1 MPNLHLRDIKEVL
14 IFVPEM
20 DEQEEIVKV
29 NNHVIAD
36 DKAALDIAAQVNDN
50 IDDLKQSLLSKAFHG
65 ELSL

>member
-1 MPNLHLRDIKEVL
+1 
-14 IFVPEM
+14 M

-29 NNHVIAD
+29 INHVIAD